1 MCNKF
6 VTICIYVMLPAAAL
20 AADYTWSTTNSSGS
34 YTAATNWS
42 PSSPAGG
49 PGSGDKVI
57 FGDTTNAGTL
67 MLLDTN
73 ATVANWSSS
82 TATNLYRVR
91 VGAGAS
97 RSLAITGTL
106 TKTGANVLD
115 MVGNGSDLLSL
126 TIGTLSLQAGTMTV
140 GNSVLGRFSSF
151 GVTTADL
158 SSVMALTGTNGGTA
172 SIGTLNMNTG
182 SAALVLLNGGSA
194 AETFTVNVGALR
206 RPDRRC
212 AIHLR
217 LPAAGCRVAK
227 VGRRLADQHPVA
239 QIRGADRRSVLADLR
254 TNLDH
259 AGPRQLGN
267 QRCGPDFFH
276 QPKRRAAW
284 LRAPHLHRAAGHGYD
299 EVSPHK
305 SRITMKTNSAHG
317 TAIETALRPAT
328 LGDIPERVRQIAM
341 LRGLGY
347 SYRQIAGPLQVTPQA
362 VSLMLTRHR
371 RSLQSLRGAME
382 LNSLSARAVN
392 VLGRHGIR
400 TRDQARK
407 ANVLERLAGER
418 NCGRKTMDEIA
429 RWVALESE
437 ASPAD
442 AVATASQAA

>member
-1 MCNKF
+1 VCNKF

-151 GVTTADL
+151 GVTTAVVTPKLEKRPSTLLPTVIVPACND
-158 SSVMALTGTNGGTA
+158 SVPMV
-172 SIGTLNMNTG
+172 S
-182 SAALVLLNGGSA
+182 
-194 AETFTVNVGALR
+194 E
-206 RPDRRC
+206 
-212 AIHLR
+212 
-217 LPAAGCRVAK
+217 
-227 VGRRLADQHPVA
+227 
-239 QIRGADRRSVLADLR
+239 RRSEPLPTISNTLAPVLVSVPVIAKLR
-254 TNLDH
+254 E
-259 AGPRQLGN
+259 
-267 QRCGPDFFH
+267 
-276 QPKRRAAW
+276 
-284 LRAPHLHRAAGHGYD
+284 APA
-299 EVSPHK
+299 P
-305 SRITMKTNSAHG
+305 T
-317 TAIETALRPAT
+317 
-328 LGDIPERVRQIAM
+328 
-341 LRGLGY
+341 
-347 SYRQIAGPLQVTPQA
+347 
-362 VSLMLTRHR
+362 LTR
-371 RSLQSLRGAME
+371 
-382 LNSLSARAVN
+382 
-392 VLGRHGIR
+392 
-400 TRDQARK
+400 
-407 ANVLERLAGER
+407 
-418 NCGRKTMDEIA
+418 
-429 RWVALESE
+429 
-437 ASPAD
+437 
-442 AVATASQAA
+442 